1 MEQNY
6 YFPGFNLE
14 LNKLITR
21 IYTRA
26 YFEPGDIVLRS
37 GHHVRS
43 ALLVYKGKIKIYRED
58 KNGNE
63 FFLYHIGAGQACA
76 YTLLVDA
83 VPGTCKIMAKAVE
96 DTVVFLLPLASTQR
110 WMIKYACWNDFVI
123 RTFHQ
128 HINQLMQVM
137 DLLLFKG
144 MDERLEHYLKSH
156 KNALTNPCLQLSHQ
170 EIANE
175 MSTSREV
182 ISRLLKKM
190 EQKGKLKLHRNQI
203 EMIE

>member
-1 MEQNY
+1 MEQKNN
-6 YFPGFNLE
+6 FPGFNQE
-14 LNKLITR
+14 LNKLIAR
-21 IYTRA
+21 MYTRA
-26 YFEPGDIVLRS
+26 YFEPGDIVLRP
-37 GHHVRS
+37 GQHIRS
-43 ALLVYKGKIKIYRED
+43 ALLVYKGRIKICRED
-58 KNGNE
+58 QNGNE

-76 YTLLVDA
+76 YTLLLDA
-83 VPGTCKIMAKAVE
+83 MPGTCKILAKAME

-110 WMIKYACWNDFVI
+110 WMTKYTGWNDFVL

-128 HINQLMQVM
+128 HMNQLMQVM

-144 MDERLEHYLKSH
+144 MDERLEHYLESH
-156 KNALTNPCLQLSHQ
+156 RNALTNPCLQLSHQ